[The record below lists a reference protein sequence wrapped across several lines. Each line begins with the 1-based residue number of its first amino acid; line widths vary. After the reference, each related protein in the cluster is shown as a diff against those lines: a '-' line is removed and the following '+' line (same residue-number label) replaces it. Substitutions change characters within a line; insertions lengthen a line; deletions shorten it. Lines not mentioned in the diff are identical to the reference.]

1 MLLNDQ
7 ILQSVKCSIQE
18 VVIDRNNVEY
28 QDIVQQVL
36 GIVKLVDDQYG
47 FGSYGDVTIILSDII
62 YLVILLV
69 SELMV
74 GVGQFGLAQIGDDL
88 GLIVFIEF
96 IMSLSVIEGLIL
108 IVIQV
113 QSLLVYMD
121 IFSFIFVIS
130 SGFLILN

>member
-47 FGSYGDVTIILSDII
+47 LGLYGDVTIILSDII

-74 GVGQFGLAQIGDDL
+74 GVGQFGIAQIGDDL

>member
-36 GIVKLVDDQYG
+36 GIVKLADDQYG
-47 FGSYGDVTIILSDII
+47 FGLYGDVTIILSDII

-74 GVGQFGLAQIGDDL
+74 GVGQFGIAQIGDDL

>member
-36 GIVKLVDDQYG
+36 GIVKLADDQYG
-47 FGSYGDVTIILSDII
+47 FGSYGDVTIILLDII

-74 GVGQFGLAQIGDDL
+74 GGGQFGIAQIGDDL